1 MVKFSKFKKWYIVIP
16 ILLILLF
23 SISFEDSEESPTT
36 VESKKETTVVTTTT
50 TTEAVHDLDKL
61 QKLYLN
67 IKPSM
72 SYKKVIKLI
81 SSYGLK
87 YSEESYNGGRD
98 IQVAFTNN
106 NTEQEYADIDGDYIE
121 ICFEYPKSKNSIN
134 DEIDKYSLGTVAYIP
149 YDSDIELI
157 EHITGNYWGYTDKG
171 NYITKLGSKVDV
183 SKTMTKKQQLDY
195 YFKNK

>member
-1 MVKFSKFKKWYIVIP
+1 MVKFSKFKKRYIVIP

-50 TTEAVHDLDKL
+50 TEAVHDLDKL
-61 QKLYLN
+61 QELYLN

-87 YSEESYNGGRD
+87 YSKESCNGGRD
-98 IQVAFTNN
+98 IQVAFTDN

-121 ICFEYPKSKNSIN
+121 IYFEYPKNENSIN

-171 NYITKLGSKVDV
+171 NYITKSGSKVDV
-183 SKTMTKKQQLDY
+183 PKTMTKKQQLDY

>member
-36 VESKKETTVVTTTT
+36 VESKQETTVVTTT

-61 QKLYLN
+61 QELYLN

-98 IQVAFTNN
+98 IQVAFTDN

-121 ICFEYPKSKNSIN
+121 ICFEYPKNKNSIN
-134 DEIDKYSLGTVAYIP
+134 DAIDKYSLGTVAYIP

-183 SKTMTKKQQLDY
+183 PKTMTKKQQLDY